1 MFFLRAVSVQQ
12 CVCSVMSNSVM
23 PLSAGFSRQ
32 EYWSAKKAPFL
43 MSEEPHSDRK
53 PVGGPGDLVAP
64 ALLDFPGGS
73 AGKESAL
80 APPR

>member
-32 EYWSAKKAPFL
+32 EYWRGLPFPPPEDL
-43 MSEEPHSDRK
+43 PHTGIEPGS
-53 PVGGPGDLVAP
+53 P
-64 ALLDFPGGS
+64 A
-73 AGKESAL
+73 SAL
-80 APPR
+80 AGGFLTTEPPGKPQELSTKAQQ